1 MTSGWQ
7 TSPLTHT
14 RQLLL
19 AGATTEQTWEKQGEA
34 PRSSGPSVCTRVQ
47 RLHLPLPSPSKSS
60 GHLSHILLGGGGHTH
75 MPSGGVP
82 AGHAPWLSTAPRS
95 PMLRCGQHRPDSSR
109 TETLSTTPAPGV
121 SSAREHVAPARGQP
135 DAGPLQSPVGDREQ
149 SRLGAAT
156 RTHRLLSGFQ
166 GGSTMSFP
174 GQLIPAAA
182 VAQPGNRRCR
192 AGPSGPGD
200 GL

>member
-1 MTSGWQ
+1 MADL
-7 TSPLTHT
+7 SPHSHT
-14 RQLLL
+14 AAL
-19 AGATTEQTWEKQGEA
+19 AGRSHDRADLGEA
-34 PRSSGPSVCTRVQ
+34 GGGAQELWAQ
-47 RLHLPLPSPSKSS
+47 RLHAGAASAPATPQPQQELRTPEPHSP
-60 GHLSHILLGGGGHTH
+60 GGRGGHTH